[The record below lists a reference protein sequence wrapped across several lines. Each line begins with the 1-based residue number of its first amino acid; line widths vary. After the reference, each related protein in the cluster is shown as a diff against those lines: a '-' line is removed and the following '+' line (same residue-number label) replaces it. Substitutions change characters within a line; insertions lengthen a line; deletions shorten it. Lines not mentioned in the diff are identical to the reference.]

1 MNHCNLQAIMLD
13 KRMNSRLV
21 ILIVSNDPGTSASIK
36 KKTTK
41 KKLTTA
47 TKTLNLP
54 LRRIP
59 FFNN

>member
-41 KKLTTA
+41 KKTNDGNQNIKLA
-47 TKTLNLP
+47 VKANTL
-54 LRRIP
+54 
-59 FFNN
+59 F